1 MKNAAWLEEG
11 LFTVHGKDIE
21 AIFRDAVL
29 EALRMHKRN
38 RKSVT
43 ALLNGAIVVV
53 TPDEILPDEIWVDGL
68 MLPST
73 ETKGEKK

>member
-21 AIFRDAVL
+21 VIFRDAVL

-43 ALLNGAIVVV
+43 ALRNGTVIVM
-53 TPDEILPDEIWVDGL
+53 TPDEILFDDLLPPGKEI
-68 MLPST
+68 
-73 ETKGEKK
+73 KNEKR